1 MSMPRIVSG
10 LLFALLLTS
19 GCAEQTTT
27 PQPDAPPVPVMAVEP
42 PFTAGTTNRLSWTI
56 SDSSSEIDYRLQVA
70 GDPDFL
76 NLILD
81 LAELT
86 TTSHTVIDL
95 QDGQI
100 FYYRVQARAEG
111 ITASEWSEPTSSTQ
125 DASPPTSLLT
135 VLEESQTSLRVRLSA
150 ETTDEA
156 SGVHEVELW
165 VAFDGGEY
173 ELSGLLE
180 DGQTTFIAAAGG
192 SYDFTTLAR
201 DMIGNTELLGET
213 PVRTTA
219 VPNPVIIIDQ
229 LGGEWDITNAVH
241 AYGMRR
247 VEWAQGIGPDVISP
261 IVDPDHIS
269 RGEPGY
275 PDDDEIFIVLV
286 MNDGNESLAM
296 PLNPMY
302 SHEVL
307 DDHFAG
313 EPIAMT
319 Y

>member
-1 MSMPRIVSG
+1 MPRIVSG

-27 PQPDAPPVPVMAVEP
+27 PQPGAPPVPVMAVEP
-42 PFTAGTTNRLSWTI
+42 PYTAGTTNSLSWTT
-56 SDSSSEIDYRLQVA
+56 SGSSGEIDYRLQVA
-70 GDPDFL
+70 SDPDFL
-76 NLILD
+76 NLISD

-86 TTSHTVIDL
+86 TTSHTVTDL
-95 QDGQI
+95 PDGQLL
-100 FYYRVQARAEG
+100 YYRVQAHAG
-111 ITASEWSEPTSSTQ
+111 KVTASEWSEMTSSTQ
-125 DASPPTSLLT
+125 DASPPTSSLS
-135 VLEESQTSLRVRLSA
+135 VLEENQTSLRVRLSA
-150 ETTDEA
+150 ETTDEI
-156 SGVHEVELW
+156 SGVLEVELW
-165 VAFDGGEY
+165 VSFDSGEY
-173 ELSGLLE
+173 ELFGLLE
-180 DGQTTFIAAAGG
+180 DGETTYIADAGG
-192 SYDFTTLAR
+192 SYEFTTVAR
-201 DMIGNTELLGET
+201 DISGNTEALGDA
-213 PVRTTA
+213 PIRTTD
-219 VPNPVIIIDQ
+219 VPNPIIIIDQ

-241 AYGMRR
+241 AYNMWPI
-247 VEWAQGIGPDVISP
+247 EWAQGIGPDVISP

-275 PDDDEIFIVLV
+275 PDDDEIFVVLV

-307 DDHFAG
+307 DDEFAG